1 MRLLLRVFCPRKLT
15 KRIAG
20 AIDKGM
26 DKKNR
31 KRRTCV
37 VQAGLGEPVSY
48 RAVMPPLC
56 LSSTFQMDE
65 LGKKAPYEYSRT
77 RNPTRD
83 HLAQALAEIEKGYGA
98 CVTSSGMAA
107 LTLVVHLLNPEDL
120 LIAPYDCYG
129 RSYRMLSA
137 LAEKKHF
144 RLKFVDQYSEQ
155 GIQEAFSESPQMVLI
170 ETPSNPVMRIAD
182 IKAIADKAK
191 ACGAITVVDNTFL
204 SPMLQQPLELGADI
218 VYHSTT
224 KFLNGHSDVVGGC
237 VVVKTKELWEQ
248 VDFWA
253 NSLGL
258 IGAPFDSYLTLR
270 GLRTLELRV
279 HRAQQNAMA
288 IAEMLEAHEKVA
300 KVYYPG
306 LPSHEG
312 HMIAASQQEGFGAML
327 SLELKGDYET
337 ARRFVSALSLFRLA
351 QSLGGTESL
360 INHPASMTHVSM
372 GPEARAKAGVTDQL
386 LRLSIGVEHIDDL
399 LEDLREALSAV

>member
-1 MRLLLRVFCPRKLT
+1 
-15 KRIAG
+15 
-20 AIDKGM
+20 M
-26 DKKNR
+26 DQKKKDR
-31 KRRTCV
+31 RRRTCA
-37 VQAGLGEPVSY
+37 VQAGLGETVTY

-65 LGKKAPYEYSRT
+65 VGKKATYEYSRT

-83 HLAQALAEIEKGYGA
+83 HLAQALAELEKGYGA

-107 LTLVVHLLNPEDL
+107 LTLIVHLLNPEDL
-120 LIAPYDCYG
+120 LVAPYDCYG

-144 RLKFVDQYSEQ
+144 RLKFVDQYSQKGVE
-155 GIQEAFSESPQMVLI
+155 EAFSEKPKMVLI

-182 IKAIADKAK
+182 IKSIAAKAK
-191 ACGAITVVDNTFL
+191 ACGALTVVDNTFL
-204 SPMLQQPLELGADI
+204 SPMLQQPLTLGADI

-237 VVVKTKELWEQ
+237 VVAKTKELWDQ
-248 VDFWA
+248 LDFWA

-258 IGAPFDSYLTLR
+258 IGAPFDSYMTLR

-279 HRAQQNAMA
+279 HRAQENAMK
-288 IAEMLEAHEKVA
+288 IAEMLAAHPKVA
-300 KVYYPG
+300 QVYYPG
-306 LPSHEG
+306 LTAHEG
-312 HMIAASQQEGFGAML
+312 HEAAKKQQEGFGAML
-327 SLELKGDYET
+327 SLELKGDTQT
-337 ARRFVSALSLFRLA
+337 ARRFVAALDVFRLA

-386 LRLSIGVEHIDDL
+386 LRLSVGVEHIEDL
-399 LEDLREALSAV
+399 LEDLRGALESV

>member
-1 MRLLLRVFCPRKLT
+1 
-15 KRIAG
+15 
-20 AIDKGM
+20 M

-37 VQAGLGEPVSY
+37 VQAGLGDPVNY
-48 RAVMPPLC
+48 RAVIPPLC

-65 LGKKAPYEYSRT
+65 IGKKAVHEYSRT

-98 CVTSSGMAA
+98 CVTASGMAA
-107 LTLVVHLLNPEDL
+107 LTLIVHLLNPEDL

-144 RLKFVDQYSEQ
+144 RLKFVDQYSAK
-155 GIQEAFSESPQMVLI
+155 GIEEAFSEVPKMVLI
-170 ETPSNPVMRIAD
+170 ESPSNPVMRIAD
-182 IKAIADKAK
+182 IKAIAAKAK
-191 ACGAITVVDNTFL
+191 ACGALTVVDNTFL
-204 SPMLQQPLELGADI
+204 SPMLQQPLTLGADL

-237 VVVKTKELWEQ
+237 VVTATKELWDQ
-248 VDFWA
+248 LDFWA

-279 HRAQQNAMA
+279 HRAQENALA
-288 IAEMLEAHEKVA
+288 IAQMLESHPKVS

-306 LPSHEG
+306 LPSHDG
-312 HMIAASQQEGFGAML
+312 HKIAAAQQEGFGAML
-327 SLELKGDYET
+327 SVELKGDQDT
-337 ARRFVSALSLFRLA
+337 ARRFVAALNLFRLA

-386 LRLSIGVEHIDDL
+386 LRLSVGIEHIEDL
-399 LEDLREALSAV
+399 LSDLRGALSAV

>member
-1 MRLLLRVFCPRKLT
+1 
-15 KRIAG
+15 
-20 AIDKGM
+20 M

-37 VQAGLGEPVSY
+37 VQAGLGDPVNY
-48 RAVMPPLC
+48 RAVIPPLC

-65 LGKKAPYEYSRT
+65 IGKKAVHEYSRT

-83 HLAQALAEIEKGYGA
+83 HLAQAMAEIEKGYGA
-98 CVTSSGMAA
+98 CVTASGMAA
-107 LTLVVHLLNPEDL
+107 LTLIVHLLNPEDL

-144 RLKFVDQYSEQ
+144 HLKFVDQYSAK
-155 GIQEAFSESPQMVLI
+155 GIEEAFSETPKMVLI

-182 IKAIADKAK
+182 IKAIAAKAK
-191 ACGAITVVDNTFL
+191 ACGALTVVDNTFL
-204 SPMLQQPLELGADI
+204 SPMLQQPLTLGADI

-237 VVVKTKELWEQ
+237 VVTNTKELWDQ
-248 VDFWA
+248 LDFWA

-279 HRAQQNAMA
+279 HRAQENALA
-288 IAEMLEAHEKVA
+288 IAQMLEAHPKVS

-306 LPSHEG
+306 LPSHAG
-312 HMIAASQQEGFGAML
+312 HTIAASQQEGFGAML
-327 SLELKGDYET
+327 SVELKGDQDT
-337 ARRFVSALSLFRLA
+337 ARRFVAALNLFRLA

-372 GPEARAKAGVTDQL
+372 GPEAREKAGVTDQL
-386 LRLSIGVEHIDDL
+386 LRLSVGIEHIEDL
-399 LEDLREALSAV
+399 LSDLRGALAAV

>member
-1 MRLLLRVFCPRKLT
+1 
-15 KRIAG
+15 
-20 AIDKGM
+20 M

-37 VQAGLGEPVSY
+37 VQAGLGDPVNY
-48 RAVMPPLC
+48 RAVIPPLC

-65 LGKKAPYEYSRT
+65 IGKKAVHEYSRT

-98 CVTSSGMAA
+98 CVTASGMAA
-107 LTLVVHLLNPEDL
+107 LTLIVHLLNPEDL

-144 RLKFVDQYSEQ
+144 RLKFVDQYSAK
-155 GIQEAFSESPQMVLI
+155 GIEEAFSEAPKMVLI
-170 ETPSNPVMRIAD
+170 ESPSNPVMRIAD
-182 IKAIADKAK
+182 IKAIAAKAK
-191 ACGAITVVDNTFL
+191 ACGALTVVDNTFL
-204 SPMLQQPLELGADI
+204 SPMLQQPLALGADL

-237 VVVKTKELWEQ
+237 VVTATKELWEQ
-248 VDFWA
+248 LDFWA

-279 HRAQQNAMA
+279 HRAQENALA
-288 IAEMLEAHEKVA
+288 IAQMLESHPKVS

-306 LPSHEG
+306 LPSHDG
-312 HMIAASQQEGFGAML
+312 HKIAASQQEGFGAML
-327 SLELKGDYET
+327 SVELKGDQDT
-337 ARRFVSALSLFRLA
+337 ARRFVAALNLFRLA

-386 LRLSIGVEHIDDL
+386 LRLSVGIEHIEDL
-399 LEDLREALSAV
+399 LSDLRGALAAV

>member
-1 MRLLLRVFCPRKLT
+1 
-15 KRIAG
+15 
-20 AIDKGM
+20 M

-37 VQAGLGEPVSY
+37 VQAGLGDPVNY
-48 RAVMPPLC
+48 RAVIPPLC

-65 LGKKAPYEYSRT
+65 IGKKAVHEYSRT

-98 CVTSSGMAA
+98 CVTASGMAA
-107 LTLVVHLLNPEDL
+107 LTLIVHLLNPEDL

-144 RLKFVDQYSEQ
+144 RLKFVDQYSAK
-155 GIQEAFSESPQMVLI
+155 GIEEAFSEAPRMVLI
-170 ETPSNPVMRIAD
+170 ESPSNPVMRIAD
-182 IKAIADKAK
+182 IKAIAAKAK
-191 ACGAITVVDNTFL
+191 ACGALTVVDNTFL
-204 SPMLQQPLELGADI
+204 SPMLQQPLTLGADL

-237 VVVKTKELWEQ
+237 VVTATKELWEQ
-248 VDFWA
+248 LDFWA

-279 HRAQQNAMA
+279 HRAQENALA
-288 IAEMLEAHEKVA
+288 IAQMLESHPKVS

-306 LPSHEG
+306 LPSHDG
-312 HMIAASQQEGFGAML
+312 HKIAASQQEGFGAML
-327 SLELKGDYET
+327 SVELKGDQDT
-337 ARRFVSALSLFRLA
+337 ARRFVAALNLFRLA

-386 LRLSIGVEHIDDL
+386 LRLSVGIEHIEDL
-399 LEDLREALSAV
+399 LSDLRGALAAV